1 MEYWGAIPYIPTST
15 SYPPW
20 LLQELDCLRVRFQMK
35 STGTGLYCRDR
46 QLTLV
51 FNAGGNDLIEVFCLR
66 WGMNYAA
73 ERQQESDG
81 EEMLAHEC

>member
-1 MEYWGAIPYIPTST
+1 
-15 SYPPW
+15 
-20 LLQELDCLRVRFQMK
+20 MK

-66 WGMNYAA
+66 WGMNHAA